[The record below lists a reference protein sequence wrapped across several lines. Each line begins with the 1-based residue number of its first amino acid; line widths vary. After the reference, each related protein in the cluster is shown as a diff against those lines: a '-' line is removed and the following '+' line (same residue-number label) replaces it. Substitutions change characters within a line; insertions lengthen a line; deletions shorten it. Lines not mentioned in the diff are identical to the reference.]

1 MAKSKSGG
9 TRSMIRGRV
18 GADVYSIGRDSKGQ
32 RQQVVRS
39 LAEQVS
45 NRRTSAQM
53 VGRMLMATIMQAQS
67 ALKPIIDHSFDN
79 VQGVQPNLS
88 EFIRR
93 NYALLKADVA
103 ANPSGNNAFGLNAW
117 GEKGAKQGHYIVSD
131 GKASIPAAVSFVQGT
146 AVLTIE
152 LTAET
157 MTMAGLKAAWE
168 VGQYGYITIVGI
180 NTNGAADFARLH
192 LNYSVAD
199 TTAVSSSS
207 VASMFTISGNAVPEV
222 AVSGNAVTITLASVA
237 GCSNI
242 IVTRKV
248 ASGFIHS
255 TAILGAALGNHYTYA
270 EAFPTYPIGEE
281 MFLNGGSLDGS
292 GVQASAPVVPS
303 TPDSGTTTASAH
315 MSSFSVGGSNLLSSN
330 LTISGAGSTQV
341 SGILADAETGKTY
354 AIVRRTSAAFSQG
367 SSASDNAQT
376 ISGTSVSF
384 SFDRVEGETS
394 YFALTENGTV
404 KQVLG
409 SLKCETNSGGGDG
422 LDKD

>member
-1 MAKSKSGG
+1 
-9 TRSMIRGRV
+9 MIRGRV
-18 GADVYSIGRDSKGQ
+18 GADVYSIGRDAKGQ

-39 LAEQVS
+39 LAEQVT

-53 VGRMLMATIMQAQS
+53 SGRLIMATVMQAQS

-93 NYALLKADVA
+93 NYALVKADVA
-103 ANPSGNNAFGLNAW
+103 ANPTGSNAFGLNAYQ
-117 GEKGAKQGHYIVSD
+117 EKGAKQGHYIISD
-131 GKASIPAAVSFVQGT
+131 GKASVPAAISFVQGT
-146 AVLTIE
+146 AVLTIA
-152 LTAET
+152 LAADT

-180 NTNGAADFARLH
+180 NTAGGADFARLH
-192 LNYSVAD
+192 LNYSIEELTAITAD
-199 TTAVSSSS
+199 N
-207 VASMFTISGNAVPEV
+207 VASMFTVTGNADPQIT
-222 AVSGNAVTITLASVA
+222 VSGTAITVTLSSVA
-237 GCSNI
+237 GCSAI

-248 ASGFIHS
+248 SSGFIHS
-255 TAILGAALGNHYTYA
+255 KAILGAALGNHYTYA

-292 GVQASAPVVPS
+292 GVQATVPNVPG
-303 TPDSGTTTASAH
+303 TSGGGSSNASAH
-315 MSSFSVGGSNLLSSN
+315 MSSFNVGGSNALSSA
-330 LTISGAGSTQV
+330 LTITGAGSTQV
-341 SGILADAETGKTY
+341 TGVLADADSEKSY

-367 SSASDNAQT
+367 TSANDNAQA
-376 ISGTSVSF
+376 ISGNNVSF
-384 SFDRVEGETS
+384 SYDRTVGETM

-409 SLKCETNSGGGDG
+409 SLACVQGSTDGDG
-422 LDKD
+422 LNKD